1 MNNKKNSKIKFLQDN
16 RQVIYSI
23 ILMIFIPAII
33 IFNTLLFSQSFK
45 RTVDQSL
52 QEKAVSVGQAINS
65 AIADKLDSPEEMQ
78 FFIDNWNN
86 YNSDTESLDIFY
98 PEGKE
103 FKLVA
108 SLDKDE
114 IGRIDNSTLY
124 TIAYTKNWP
133 TAQKVYE
140 VSEKRNGYYWS
151 VLIPL
156 KNNQGDQKAILS
168 MYLSTSVIDEVLS
181 KSINYSYFILIISI
195 LIVILLLLANSRIFE
210 YAILYNKIKEIDQ
223 MKDEFISMASH
234 ELRTPITVIRGYI
247 EMIIDTQNNL
257 SDETKEYLSIV
268 NISTERLN
276 SLVEDLLDVSRIEQ
290 GRLKMNIQSMDVWP
304 IIEDTVKE
312 LKMQAESKG
321 LSLSCVLDAEA
332 SSYINV
338 DKDRLKQ
345 ALINIIGNSIK
356 YTPSGSID
364 IKAINRN
371 KKLVIFIKDTGI
383 GMSAKEREGLFN
395 KFYRIKNKKTADIS
409 GTGLGLWIT
418 KQIIELMEGTISVD
432 SMEGVGTQVTIEI
445 PLIDNKSNK

>member
-1 MNNKKNSKIKFLQDN
+1 MDNKNSKIKFLQDN
-16 RQVIYSI
+16 KQVIYSI
-23 ILMIFIPAII
+23 ILMIFIPVII
-33 IFNTLLFSQSFK
+33 ILNTWLFSQSFK
-45 RTVDQSL
+45 STVNQSL

-78 FFIDNWNN
+78 IFVDNWSK

-98 PEGKE
+98 PEGKQ

-114 IGRIDNSTLY
+114 IGRLDDSVLY

-133 TAQKVYE
+133 TAQKIHE
-140 VSEKRNGYYWS
+140 VNQKRNGYYWS

-156 KNNQGDQKAILS
+156 KNDQGEQKAILS
-168 MYLSTSVIDEVLS
+168 MYLSTSVIDEILS
-181 KSINYSYFILIISI
+181 AALNNSYLILIISV
-195 LIVILLLLANSRIFE
+195 LIVILLLFANSRIFE

-247 EMIIDTQNNL
+247 EMITDTQTNL

-290 GRLKMNIQSMDVWP
+290 GRLKMNIQPMDIWP
-304 IIEDTVKE
+304 VVEDTVKE

-321 LSLSCVLDAEA
+321 LILSCNLDSGA
-332 SSYINV
+332 SAYINA

-345 ALINIIGNSIK
+345 VLINIIGNSIK
-356 YTPSGSID
+356 YTPSGTID
-364 IKAINRN
+364 VKAINRD
-371 KKLVIFIKDTGI
+371 KKLAIFIKDTGI

-418 KQIIELMEGTISVD
+418 KQIVELMEGIISVD
-432 SMEGVGTQVTIEI
+432 SMEGVGTQITIEI
-445 PLIDNKSNK
+445 PLIDKK